1 LTVSEGSAG
10 ATAVRERTRSAVEEN
25 GAAGAE
31 LAKLYGLT
39 QSGKRP
45 PLHRYLVHLWQRRH
59 FIVAYASAKNRALYS
74 NARLGQMWQLLTP
87 ALNVLVYWLIFGKL
101 LGTSRGVYDF
111 VGYLVIGVFVFN
123 FTQTAILGSSRSI
136 PEQIGVIRSLHFPR
150 ACLPLATTVIQLQQ
164 LMFSLFIVVIVM
176 FVTGITATW
185 HWVLVIPVIAL
196 QFMFNAGLSL
206 GIARLGATFTDMSQL
221 LPFLLRTWMYTSG
234 IFYSIATI
242 GVKIPAGVR
251 SVFDANPGFVY
262 VTLVRHA
269 LMGTPP
275 ASAFHAG
282 LYDGVMKP
290 ASFFHD
296 QALAAAYVPRYAWL
310 YAIGWAIVIGVGGL
324 VYFWKAEEQYGRG

>member
-1 LTVSEGSAG
+1 VSE
-10 ATAVRERTRSAVEEN
+10 TAVRERVGGAVDEN
-25 GAAGAE
+25 GATGVE

-45 PLHRYLVHLWQRRH
+45 PLHGYVVQLWQRRH
-59 FIVAYASAKNRALYS
+59 FIVAYASAKNRALYA
-74 NARLGQMWQLLTP
+74 NARLGQVWQLLTP
-87 ALNVLVYWLIFGKL
+87 AMNVLVYWLIFGKL
-101 LGTSRGVYDF
+101 LNTSRGVYDF
-111 VGYLVIGVFVFN
+111 IGYLVIGIFIFN
-123 FTQTAILGSSRSI
+123 FTQTAVLGSSRSI

-164 LMFSLFIVVIVM
+164 LAFSMVIVAVVM
-176 FVTGITATW
+176 FATGIHTSVQW
-185 HWVLVIPVIAL
+185 LLVIPVVAL

-206 GIARLGATFTDMSQL
+206 AIARLGATFTDMSQM

-242 GVKIPAGVR
+242 GVKLPSAVR
-251 SVFDANPGFVY
+251 TVFDANPGFVY

-275 ASAFHAG
+275 ESAFHAG

-296 QALAAAYVPRYAWL
+296 QALAAAYVPTYAWL
-310 YAIGWAIVIGVGGL
+310 YAIAWSVVIGVGGL